1 MGKKIRNMLT
11 LFIRKEKK
19 GDLEAGAGGWGSVKK
34 ADSTYLD
41 ILFNSQEAAD
51 RRKGSGVNFSPFI

>member
-1 MGKKIRNMLT
+1 MLT

-19 GDLEAGAGGWGSVKK
+19 GDPNAGAGVGGSIKK
-34 ADSTYLD
+34 VDSTYLD

-51 RRKGSGVNFSPFI
+51 RRKGSRVNFSPFI